1 MKHVINV
8 PNSLT
13 LARIVLTP
21 VIVFMILERKIPH
34 ALMLMA
40 IAAITDMLDGLIARY
55 WNMHTRVGAYLD
67 PLADKIMLLST
78 VVTLFVI
85 DHVPLYLF
93 LAIIFRDITIIVG
106 ALAYEMITH
115 NLRMEPSLVSKATT
129 LFQCVYVLMVLLSM
143 MMPVHAA
150 WLQWAAWLTFAV
162 TCASGL
168 HYLVVWTFK
177 ALSSEQQGH
186 G

>member
-1 MKHVINV
+1 MKHLINV
-8 PNSLT
+8 PNTLT

-21 VIVFMILERKIPH
+21 VIVFMIIERKIPT

-78 VVTLFVI
+78 VVTLYFI
-85 DHVPLYLF
+85 AHVPLYLF
-93 LAIIFRDITIIVG
+93 LAIVFRDIVIIVG
-106 ALAYEMITH
+106 ALTYEMITH
-115 NLRMEPSLVSKATT
+115 KLRMEPSMASKATT
-129 LFQCVYVLMVLLSM
+129 LFQIIYVLLVLLSM
-143 MMPVHAA
+143 MVPVAEI
-150 WLQWAAWLTFAV
+150 WLQWTAWLTFAI
-162 TCASGL
+162 TCISGL
-168 HYLVVWTFK
+168 HYLVAWTIK
-177 ALSSEQQGH
+177 ALSNEQQGD